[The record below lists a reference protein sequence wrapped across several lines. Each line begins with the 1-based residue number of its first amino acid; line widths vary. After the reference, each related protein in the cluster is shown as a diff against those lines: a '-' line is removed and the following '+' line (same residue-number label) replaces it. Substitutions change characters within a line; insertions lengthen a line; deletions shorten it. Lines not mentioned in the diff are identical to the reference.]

1 MTSPPI
7 RVLLADDHA
16 VVREGYRSLLQ
27 GQADMCVVA
36 EAKDGDGAYRLFRK
50 FAPDVVVMD
59 LSMQGCGLEAM
70 ARIRQ
75 VSPTTGMLVFTMHLN
90 ATFAVQAFRA
100 GASGYVTK
108 SSPPQMLIAAVRDV
122 FAGRPA
128 LSPDIAAEL
137 AYERAGSEPSVLQQ
151 LSPREFEIL
160 RLRMDL
166 HSIDQISESLHISP
180 KTVANLYYQLKAK
193 LGASSDI
200 ELVHM
205 ALRAGLVKPLD
216 SESVQEKPRAGG

>member
-1 MTSPPI
+1 MTSPQI

-36 EAKDGDGAYRLFRK
+36 EAKDGDGAYRLSRK

-59 LSMQGCGLEAM
+59 LSMQGGGGLEAM

-90 ATFAVQAFRA
+90 ASFAVQAFRA

-108 SSPPQMLIAAVRDV
+108 SSPPQMLIQAVRDV
-122 FAGRPA
+122 CAGRPA

-137 AYERAGSEPSVLQQ
+137 AYERAGSERSLLQQ
-151 LSPREFEIL
+151 LSPREFEVL

-166 HSIDQISESLHISP
+166 HSIDEISESLHISP

-193 LGASSDI
+193 LGAPSDI

-205 ALRAGLVKPLD
+205 ALRAGLVKPL
-216 SESVQEKPRAGG
+216 AA

>member
-1 MTSPPI
+1 MTSPQI

-27 GQADMCVVA
+27 GQADLCVVA
-36 EAKDGDGAYRLFRK
+36 EAQDGDGAYRLFRK
-50 FAPDVVVMD
+50 FTPDVVVMD
-59 LSMQGCGLEAM
+59 LSMQGAGGLEAM

-108 SSPPQMLIAAVRDV
+108 SSPPQMLIQAVRDV

-128 LSPDIAAEL
+128 VSPDIAAEL
-137 AYERAGSEPSVLQQ
+137 AYERAGSEQSPLQQ
-151 LSPREFEIL
+151 LSPREFEVL

-166 HSIDQISESLHISP
+166 HSIDEISHSLHISP

-193 LGASSDI
+193 LGAPSDI
-200 ELVHM
+200 ELVHI
-205 ALRAGLVKPLD
+205 ALRAGLVRPL
-216 SESVQEKPRAGG
+216 AA

>member
-1 MTSPPI
+1 MTSARI

-27 GQADMCVVA
+27 GQADICVVA
-36 EAKDGDGAYRLFRK
+36 EAQNGDEAYLLFRK
-50 FAPDVVVMD
+50 LAPDVVVMD
-59 LSMQGCGLEAM
+59 LSMQGGSGLETM

-75 VSPTTGMLVFTMHLN
+75 VSPKVGMLVFTMHLN

-100 GASGYVTK
+100 GASGFVTK
-108 SSPPQMLIAAVRDV
+108 SSPPQMLIQAVRDV

-128 LSPDIAAEL
+128 LSPDIATEL
-137 AYERAGSEPSVLQQ
+137 ACERAGLERSTLEQ

-166 HSIDQISESLHISP
+166 HSIDEISESLHVSP

-200 ELVHM
+200 ELVHI
-205 ALRAGLVKPLD
+205 ALRAGLVRPL
-216 SESVQEKPRAGG
+216 SA

>member
-1 MTSPPI
+1 MTSAQI

-16 VVREGYRSLLQ
+16 VVRQGYRALLE
-27 GQADMCVVA
+27 GQEDMRVVA
-36 EAKDGDGAYRLFRK
+36 EAQDGDDAYRLFRELV
-50 FAPDVVVMD
+50 PDVVVMD
-59 LSMQGCGLEAM
+59 LSMQGGGGLEAM

-75 VSPTTGMLVFTMHLN
+75 VSLKAGILVFTMHLN
-90 ATFAVQAFRA
+90 ATFAVQTFRA

-108 SSPPQMLIAAVRDV
+108 SSPPRMLVQAVRDV

-137 AYERAGSEPSVLQQ
+137 AYERAASERSPLDQ

-166 HSIDQISESLHISP
+166 YSIDEISESLHISP
-180 KTVANLYYQLKAK
+180 KTVANLYYQLKTK
-193 LGASSDI
+193 LGAASDI
-200 ELVHM
+200 ELVHI
-205 ALRAGLVKPLD
+205 ALRAGLVNPLA
-216 SESVQEKPRAGG
+216 V

>member
-1 MTSPPI
+1 MTPAQI

-36 EAKDGDGAYRLFRK
+36 EAQDGDQAYRLFRRLE
-50 FAPDVVVMD
+50 PDVVVMD
-59 LSMQGCGLEAM
+59 LAMQGCGGLQAI

-75 VSPTTGMLVFTMHLN
+75 VSPKANLLVFTMHLN

-108 SSPPQMLIAAVRDV
+108 SSPPQMLIQAVRDV
-122 FAGRPA
+122 FSGRPA

-137 AYERAGSEPSVLQQ
+137 ACERAGSERSVLQE

-166 HSIDQISESLHISP
+166 RSIEDIAASLHISP
-180 KTVANLYYQLKAK
+180 KTVANVYYQLKAK

-205 ALRAGLVKPLD
+205 ALRAGLVKPL
-216 SESVQEKPRAGG
+216 AA

>member
-1 MTSPPI
+1 MTAPQI
-7 RVLLADDHA
+7 RVLLVDDHA

-27 GQADMCVVA
+27 GQTDICVVA
-36 EAKDGDGAYRLFRK
+36 EAQEGGEAYRLSRRLE
-50 FAPDVVVMD
+50 PDVVIMD
-59 LSMQGCGLEAM
+59 LAMQGCGGLEAI

-75 VSPTTGMLVFTMHLN
+75 VAPKTSMLVFTMHLN

-108 SSPPQMLIAAVRDV
+108 SSPPQMLIQAVRDV
-122 FAGRPA
+122 FSGRPA
-128 LSPDIAAEL
+128 VSPDIAAEL
-137 AYERAGSEPSVLQQ
+137 AYERAGSERSVLEQ

-180 KTVANLYYQLKAK
+180 KTVANIYYQLKAR
-193 LGASSDI
+193 LGVSSDI
-200 ELVHM
+200 ELVHL
-205 ALRAGLVKPLD
+205 ALRAGLVKPLN
-216 SESVQEKPRAGG
+216 A

>member
-1 MTSPPI
+1 MTSLQI

-16 VVREGYRSLLQ
+16 VVRQGYRSLLQ
-27 GQADMCVVA
+27 GQADMNVVA
-36 EAKDGDGAYRLFRK
+36 EAQDGDGAYRLFRA
-50 FAPDVVVMD
+50 FMPDVVVMD
-59 LSMQGCGLEAM
+59 LSMQTSGGLEAM

-75 VSPTTGMLVFTMHLN
+75 VSPKTGMLVFTMHLN

-100 GASGYVTK
+100 GACGYVTK
-108 SSPPQMLIAAVRDV
+108 SSPPQMLIQAVRDV

-137 AYERAGSEPSVLQQ
+137 AYERAGSEPSLLQQ
-151 LSPREFEIL
+151 LSPREFEVL

-166 HSIDQISESLHISP
+166 HSIDEISESLHISP

-193 LGASSDI
+193 LGAPSDI
-200 ELVHM
+200 ELVHL
-205 ALRAGLVKPLD
+205 ALRAGLVKPLT
-216 SESVQEKPRAGG
+216 A